1 MFEIGSSLRE
11 ARMRNG
17 YELAEVEAATKIRS
31 KYLKALEDEQFEV
44 LPAQTYIKGF
54 LRSYAEYLGLDG
66 QLYVDEYNSR
76 YGGDDVDEPILR
88 QRPPRRQ
95 SRAHR
100 RVESRVL
107 LLAIVGILAATAL
120 VLIAWQWGEAE
131 PEGVVRLDS
140 RPAATTPVQAPAQ
153 TSAVELILVAVRGNS
168 YVAQLAAGGTVGG
181 FEGTIERGRSQRFRG
196 KTLRL
201 QIACPDNLVARLNGK
216 AVALPRRAQ
225 PVVVV
230 VTPTGLRVVPRA

>member
-17 YELAEVEAATKIRS
+17 YDLAEVEAATKIRT

-76 YGGDDVDEPILR
+76 YGAEEADEPIVR
-88 QRPPRRQ
+88 QRAPRRQ
-95 SRAHR
+95 SKAHR

-107 LLAIVGILAATAL
+107 LLALVGILAATAL

-131 PEGVVRLDS
+131 PEGVVRLES
-140 RPAATTPVQAPAQ
+140 RPQPSAPPQTPVQSA
-153 TSAVELILVAVRGNS
+153 AVELILVAVRGNS
-168 YVAQLAAGGTVGG
+168 YVAQLAPGGTVGG

-201 QIACPDNLVARLNGK
+201 QIARPDNLAARLNGK

-225 PVVVV
+225 PVVVL
-230 VTPTGLRVVPRA
+230 VTAKGVRVASRA